1 MTLKER
7 CQAGEAKLEQISNAL
22 LDPRPEILDHCE
34 AELQEVVTLLQG
46 DPADASADPAVS
58 GRPAAFDRPVASDRP
73 DASDRSDLL
82 RLRRRIRLLSL
93 QVQSAINLCQG
104 WAQLGLSQGY
114 TDQGRPATPPS
125 EPLASYEV

>member
-1 MTLKER
+1 MTLRER

-22 LDPRPEILDHCE
+22 LDPRPEILDRCE

-46 DPADASADPAVS
+46 GPADESLDPAVS
-58 GRPAAFDRPVASDRP
+58 NRPV
-73 DASDRSDLL
+73 ASDRSDLL
-82 RLRRRIRLLSL
+82 RLRHRIRLLGL
-93 QVQSAINLCQG
+93 QVQSAINICQG

-114 TDQGRPATPPS
+114 TDQGTPATPPS

>member
-34 AELQEVVTLLQG
+34 AELQEVIVLLENG
-46 DPADASADPAVS
+46 PLIRPRTPLFPAGPC
-58 GRPAAFDRPVASDRP
+58 SDKN
-73 DASDRSDLL
+73 DLL
-82 RLRRRIRLLSL
+82 RLRHRIRLLAL
-93 QVQSAINLCQG
+93 QVQNAVNLCQG

-114 TDQGRPATPPS
+114 TDQGRPAVPPS
-125 EPLASYEV
+125 EPQASYEV